1 MTYTTSTT
9 GLSFTTAANHLSTA
23 VSELPEFAL
32 RQRLVSA
39 VGKATIYKSD
49 GSINTGNIDGWWKLS
64 YSDRSKVWAERKRLG
79 IKSPTKSADD
89 SKNKENLGKGSMS
102 MKNMQ
107 NRLKQLE
114 NSNADYKRKI
124 KAMKKTVQFEEE
136 AEEDTP
142 DHAADEF
149 GGRNSKKSK
158 KS

>member
-1 MTYTTSTT
+1 
-9 GLSFTTAANHLSTA
+9 
-23 VSELPEFAL
+23 
-32 RQRLVSA
+32 
-39 VGKATIYKSD
+39 
-49 GSINTGNIDGWWKLS
+49 
-64 YSDRSKVWAERKRLG
+64 
-79 IKSPTKSADD
+79 
-89 SKNKENLGKGSMS
+89 
-102 MKNMQ
+102 MQ

-149 GGRNSKKSK
+149 GGHNSKKSK